1 MRSSRLALLVGL
13 LTLVSGPAWAQIDL
27 TGSWRTR
34 MYEDFFE
41 RGPGSDLADFT
52 GLPLNDEARAKGLK
66 YDPTTFA
73 MRERQ
78 CLSFSPWAILYQ
90 PLDTRIW
97 SESDADGRIVAWKL
111 AGNVLKDVVTIWMDG
126 RPHPSDNAFRAASG
140 FTTGKW
146 EGDTLTARTT
156 NLKTNELRRG
166 TGIPTSDRA
175 TITAHLTR
183 HDNFLTITTI
193 EEDPVY
199 LTEPHVVSRVFEL
212 DPRAN
217 VQMWNVCMAQTEIP
231 RLEDSG
237 IVPHHLPDQNPQ
249 EFFLSKT
256 YNIPQEAAM
265 GHAETLYPEYRKKL
279 RATYKAPERCTRY
292 CCGWLGFEGL
302 PDSAPGLRCIIGGGY
317 GALDQQLLKE
327 YEAEN
332 RQKK

>member
-1 MRSSRLALLVGL
+1 M
-13 LTLVSGPAWAQIDL
+13 LTLAAVPASAQIDL

-34 MYEDFFE
+34 MHEDFFE

-52 GLPLNDEARAKGLK
+52 GLPLNDEARLKGLK

-90 PLDTRIW
+90 PLDTRMW
-97 SESDADGRIVAWKL
+97 SESDDQGRIVAWKL

-126 RPHPSDNAFRAASG
+126 RPHPSDNAFHPYSG
-140 FTTGKW
+140 FTTGTW
-146 EGDTLTARTT
+146 DGDTLTARTT
-156 NLKTNELRRG
+156 HIKTTELRRG

-175 TITAHLTR
+175 TITAHITR
-183 HDNFLTITTI
+183 HDNLLTITTI

-199 LTEPHVVSRVFEL
+199 LTEPHVVSRVFEFE
-212 DPRAN
+212 PRGN
-217 VQMWNVCMAQTEIP
+217 FQMWNVCMAQTEIP

-237 IVPHHLPDQNPQ
+237 IVPHHLPGDNPQ
-249 EFFLSKT
+249 EFFYSKT
-256 YNIPQEAAM
+256 YNIPQDAAM

-279 RATYKAPERCTRY
+279 RATYKAPAQCTRY

-302 PDSAPGLRCIIGGGY
+302 PDSAPGLKCIIGGGY
-317 GALDQQLLKE
+317 GAQDQEVLRSIQ
-327 YEAEN
+327 ADG